1 MLSEINLAQSRLE
14 RDPNADWWFLLKRVV
29 IPITGGS
36 PVVNLP
42 SDYLRLAEQS
52 IPVLFTEDGKALGKL
67 ARAYQ
72 EDAILSETDYPAYYV
87 LEGNTMSIYPIPA
100 ENCSIQIQYVARQ
113 PELTALVLDNA
124 WTAYGYSLLMCKAG
138 IALAQALQHKDALSN
153 FVADYNAAYKETFN
167 ETIARSDVTFSQV
180 RE

>member
-1 MLSEINLAQSRLE
+1 MLAEINLAQSRLE
-14 RDPNADWWFLLKRVV
+14 RDPNADWWFLLNRVMRPV
-29 IPITGGS
+29 TGGS
-36 PVVNLP
+36 AVVTLP
-42 SDYLRLAEQS
+42 DNYLRLAEQS
-52 IPVLFTEDGKALGKL
+52 IPVLFTEDGEALGKL

-100 ENCSIQIQYVARQ
+100 ENCSVQIQYVAKQ
-113 PELTALVLDNA
+113 PELGAAMLENA
-124 WTAYGYSLLMCKAG
+124 WTAYGYTLLMCKAG
-138 IALAQALQHKDALSN
+138 IALAQALQNKDALSN

-167 ETIARSDVTFSQV
+167 ETIARSDVTFSQA